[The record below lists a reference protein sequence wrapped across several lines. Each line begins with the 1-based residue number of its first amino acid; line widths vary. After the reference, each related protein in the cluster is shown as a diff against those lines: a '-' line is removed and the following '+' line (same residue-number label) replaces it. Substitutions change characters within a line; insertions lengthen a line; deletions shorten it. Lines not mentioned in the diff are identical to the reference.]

1 MGGRFWVSVALP
13 ALLAGASGAT
23 PPQTVSVDDV
33 LFAATDS
40 HLYLLRSL
48 EDNMGKYGIVQTD
61 VLLIARNRAT
71 NTDDEVWPVARS
83 TDYGAYF
90 ADNGIDA
97 RVERLPLEGAV
108 NPFEMVASRD
118 ARLMVG
124 RSVDGPLPEGISVSD
139 QDGGVTLT
147 EPEASGGKVYRL
159 GFEDLSRDL
168 TESLARTRDTLP
180 PLFAEGGVDV
190 LRGVTF
196 DPAVDCRIGGFRN
209 LADIAGQSD
218 WLVTITCENDQTM
231 APVTTVL
238 ALTPEG

>member
-1 MGGRFWVSVALP
+1 MGVRFWVSVALA
-13 ALLAGASGAT
+13 ALLAEASGAT

-71 NTDDEVWPVARS
+71 NTDDKVWPVARS

-90 ADNGIDA
+90 ADNDLDA

-108 NPFEMVASRD
+108 NPFEIVASRE
-118 ARLMVG
+118 ARLMVAW
-124 RSVDGPLPEGISVSD
+124 SVDGALPEGISSSD
-139 QDGGVTLT
+139 QDGGVMLT
-147 EPEASGGKVYRL
+147 DASSGKVYRL
-159 GFEDLSRDL
+159 GFDDLSRDL

-190 LRGVTF
+190 LEGVTF